1 MEFKKLLLVTD
12 GFLNDGTGSGITLFN
27 LFKGWELSKINVF
40 SAASDKANMG
50 LIKGIDAFQ
59 RIQKLKK
66 KKNLTILMILTCSFI
81 SKSFKTLLNSICT
94 DSNFKNAKT
103 DN

>member
-59 RIQKLKK
+59 KNTKKLKK
-66 KKNLTILMILTCSFI
+66 KEKPNNSNDFNLRSFI
-81 SKSFKTLLNSICT
+81 SKSFLRH
-94 DSNFKNAKT
+94 
-103 DN
+103 